1 MTDIDKKNIYNELVN
16 LLTNYCDTCLDKH
29 QKEKILLCAFKLEL
43 IDYAE
48 KNNYDEVDE
57 LWESIARTLGI
68 TLDGEQSI
76 NPIRKCNC
84 SNGVCS
90 IC

>member
-84 SNGVCS
+84 SIGVCS

>member
-1 MTDIDKKNIYNELVN
+1 MTEIDKKNIYNELVN
-16 LLTNYCDTCLDKH
+16 LLTTYCNTCLDKH

-43 IDYAE
+43 INFAE
-48 KNNYDEVDE
+48 ENNYDDIDE
-57 LWESIARTLGI
+57 LWESIARTLGV
-68 TLDGEQSI
+68 TLGSEHNTTSI
-76 NPIRKCNC
+76 KKCNC

>member
-48 KNNYDEVDE
+48 KNNYDDVDE

-68 TLDGEQSI
+68 ILDGEYKI
-76 NPIRKCNC
+76 NPVNKCNC
-84 SNGVCS
+84 SNGVCNL
-90 IC
+90 C

>member
-43 IDYAE
+43 VNYAE
-48 KNNYDEVDE
+48 NNNYDDVDE
-57 LWESIARTLGI
+57 LWESIARTLGV
-68 TLDGEQSI
+68 TLDGEYNTS
-76 NPIRKCNC
+76 PISKCNC
-84 SNGVCS
+84 SNGVCNL
-90 IC
+90 C

>member
-1 MTDIDKKNIYNELVN
+1 MTDKDKKNIYNAMVN
-16 LLTNYCDTCLDKH
+16 LLSSYCDTCMDKH
-29 QKEKILLCAFKLEL
+29 QKEKILICAFKLEL

-48 KNNYDEVDE
+48 RYAQGDVDE

-68 TLDGEQSI
+68 SLEDDTVIHSK
-76 NPIRKCNC
+76 KCNC

-90 IC
+90 LC